1 MILVAFDPFP
11 AGRCGLNDVHGRPEC
26 FFVLHLLAW
35 RGHDDLK
42 DPRRLHGK
50 LDQLLPEMQA
60 VGLGPRFILHGR
72 AFPEGVVQ
80 HGAAVFPGLAAR
92 DVPLRH
98 PVAVG
103 VLLLQLR
110 QLLLHFHLAPN
121 EDRHT
126 LIGHGLAERVE
137 HLPQRDE
144 RHHLNIHPFEHP
156 HSLVPPSRAALSGGL
171 HELADGPCHRLNAAF
186 QEHFPVAGIRF
197 RITFGVAGHRRVVA
211 VPAPVGHFLFKL
223 NLAGEKRREGQAVVL
238 VVAVGVFGNKDDF
251 RAQNGCIS

>member
-1 MILVAFDPFP
+1 MENA
-11 AGRCGLNDVHGRPEC
+11 AGLHRKLN
-26 FFVLHLLAW
+26 
-35 RGHDDLK
+35 
-42 DPRRLHGK
+42 
-50 LDQLLPEMQA
+50 QLLPEMQA
-60 VGLGPRFILHGR
+60 VRLGPRFILHGR
-72 AFPEGVVQ
+72 AFPESVVQ
-80 HGAAVFPGLAAR
+80 HGAAVLTGLAAC

-110 QLLLHFHLAPN
+110 QLFLHLHFPPD

-156 HSLVPPSRAALSGGL
+156 HSLVPPARATLFGGL

-223 NLAGEKRREGQAVVL
+223 NLAGEKWREGQAVVL
-238 VVAVGVFGNKDDF
+238 VVAVGVFGRKTGVSHKIILYFKVFMNFKIW
-251 RAQNGCIS
+251 AQKKAPSEWADLSLARRRDGFAWGRVLFC